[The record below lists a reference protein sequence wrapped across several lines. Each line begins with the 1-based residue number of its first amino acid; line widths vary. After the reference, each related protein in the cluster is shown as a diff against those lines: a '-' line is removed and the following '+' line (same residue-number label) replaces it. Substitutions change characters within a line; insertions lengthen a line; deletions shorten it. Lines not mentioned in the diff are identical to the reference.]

1 MMQRPFPKFGFF
13 LILNTLLFAI
23 LLLTGGCG
31 GSLPPPAEFL
41 LGKSVLVLPFQ
52 NLSQTPE
59 AGRTISSL
67 FISSLGLHRAMA
79 LVSAS
84 PRTMK
89 DISDVSQSGALPPSL
104 LEELSREKI
113 DAVLFG
119 VVTEYEYRR
128 GLSTEPV
135 VGFTWK
141 MVSTLTGRTLWA
153 GAVSQV
159 DSCFWVCR
167 DTLSSFGRSLVDQAV
182 EQMMQKSG

>member
-1 MMQRPFPKFGFF
+1 MLRPFPKFEFF
-13 LILNTLLFAI
+13 LVLNAILFVI

-31 GSLPPPAEFL
+31 GSLPPPSEPL

-52 NLSQTPE
+52 NLSGTPE
-59 AGRTISSL
+59 AGRTLSSL
-67 FISSLGLHRAMA
+67 FISSLELHRALA
-79 LVSAS
+79 LVSAT
-84 PRTMK
+84 PQTMK
-89 DISDVSQSGALPPSL
+89 DISDVSQSGALPPAL
-104 LEELSREKI
+104 LAELARDRI

-159 DSCFWVCR
+159 DSCFWVCG
-167 DTLSSFGRSLVDQAV
+167 DTLSAFGKKMVDRAV
-182 EQMMQKSG
+182 EKMMRNGG

>member
-1 MMQRPFPKFGFF
+1 MDRPSSKFGIF
-13 LILNTLLFAI
+13 LLLNALLFTL

-31 GSLPPPAEFL
+31 GSLPPPADPL
-41 LGKSVLVLPFQ
+41 LGKSVLVLPFE

-59 AGRTISSL
+59 AGRTLSSL
-67 FISSLGLHRAMA
+67 FVSSLDLHRAMY
-79 LVSAS
+79 LVSAT
-84 PRTMK
+84 PGIIK
-89 DISDVSQSGALPPSL
+89 DISAVSRSGALPPAL
-104 LEELSREKI
+104 LTELSRERI

-141 MVSTLTGRTLWA
+141 MVSTLTGRTLWT
-153 GAVSQV
+153 GAVSRV

-167 DTLSSFGRSLVDQAV
+167 DTLSSFGRALVDRAV
-182 EQMMQKSG
+182 ERMLREGG